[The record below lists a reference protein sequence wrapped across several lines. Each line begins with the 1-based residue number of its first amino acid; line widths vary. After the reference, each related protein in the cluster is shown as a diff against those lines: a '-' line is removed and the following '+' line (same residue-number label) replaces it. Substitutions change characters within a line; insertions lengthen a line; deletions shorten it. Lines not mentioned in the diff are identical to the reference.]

1 MSTLGRM
8 FDRIFFGGARPDE
21 VSRSEAQTSQTARPG
36 VEDRARY
43 DSGAT
48 IYFH

>member
-8 FDRIFFGGARPDE
+8 FDKIFFGGGRPDA
-21 VSRSEAQTSQTARPG
+21 VSRTDLQDSQTARPG

-43 DSGAT
+43 DSGAA